1 MDSIQTKLLKQ
12 HMTNNKFST
21 LIGAGALMIA
31 LGTAAKPAE
40 AFVITNT
47 SADWDNVSLYNG
59 SLVGSDGVAAS
70 TSNKVKFLEK
80 DDMSQVRWGSAVY
93 GERVGTGEWRQATWK
108 EKRAGLATKRY
119 YWNYYGQKRS
129 YWAVEKTKVVAT
141 YKNQSGLGFEGV
153 SNLDLDVNEI
163 FNIGTLTHFNQTIWG
178 DGLDGTKAEFSLDL
192 DFGDSGIGSQSFD
205 FSFSIDETVN
215 SQTVC
220 PYQTDANRGGCSDRI
235 SWDFAIHEKNTFEY
249 EDETYSLELVG
260 FGNELASRGI
270 VNEFISQENGDNS
283 AGLFARLVKVDTTKD
298 IPEPASLLGLAAFGL
313 YFASSRQKKKG
324 ESAAAAVS

>member
-1 MDSIQTKLLKQ
+1 MI
-12 HMTNNKFST
+12 T
-21 LIGAGALMIA
+21 LGA
-31 LGTAAKPAE
+31 AAKPAE

-47 SADWDNVSLYNG
+47 SADWDNVTLYNG

-70 TSNKVKFLEK
+70 DSNKVKFLEK
-80 DDMSQVRWGSAVY
+80 EGGSQVRWGSAAY
-93 GERVGTGEWRQATWK
+93 G
-108 EKRAGLATKRY
+108 
-119 YWNYYGQKRS
+119 
-129 YWAVEKTKVVAT
+129 TKVVSYKSANWWEYYGYGYGGNARYGTYTNAHGQQVTGYYNKSSKVVST
-141 YKNQSGLGFEGV
+141 YKNQSGLGFKGV

-220 PYQTDANRGGCSDRI
+220 PYQTDAYKGCSDKI
-235 SWDFAIHEKNTFEY
+235 SWDFAIDEKNTFEY

-260 FGNELASRGI
+260 FGSELASRGI
-270 VNEFISQENGDNS
+270 VNDFISQENGDNS

-324 ESAAAAVS
+324 ESAAAAIS